1 MTIGQRIRKIR
12 REREISQDKLS
23 KDAEIGKTTLL
34 MIEKDKRN
42 PNWDSICR
50 IARVFNMP
58 VEELVAGVNEFV
70 KGKILEQNILGGENC
85 ES

>member
-42 PNWDSICR
+42 PNWESICR
-50 IARVFNMP
+50 IARVFDMP
-58 VEELVAGVNEFV
+58 VAELVAGVTQLV
-70 KGKILEQNILGGENC
+70 KGEIFEQSIQRER
-85 ES
+85 EV

>member
-1 MTIGQRIRKIR
+1 MTIGQSIRKIR
-12 REREISQDKLS
+12 RERELSQEKLS

-50 IARVFNMP
+50 IARVFDMP
-58 VEELVAGVNEFV
+58 VAELVADVNQFVNGEFFQECIQIQKEV
-70 KGKILEQNILGGENC
+70 
-85 ES
+85 